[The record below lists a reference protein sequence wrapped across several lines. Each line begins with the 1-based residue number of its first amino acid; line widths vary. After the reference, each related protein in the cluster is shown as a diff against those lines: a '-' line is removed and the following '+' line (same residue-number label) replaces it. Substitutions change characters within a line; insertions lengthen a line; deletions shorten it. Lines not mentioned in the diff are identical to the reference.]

1 MGEADLKTVDMVLS
15 SAGTAA
21 SQELAEVLESETL
34 VDMTTLLSLCAHGIP
49 DRLRGDAWKYLLG
62 VQRPEKSDEMSLGR
76 RMEQEYLE
84 LERAWTGP
92 QSEMRQ
98 SDLRRRITREVRR

>member
-1 MGEADLKTVDMVLS
+1 MALS

-49 DRLRGDAWKYLLG
+49 DRLRGDAWKC
-62 VQRPEKSDEMSLGR
+62 MSPWVHG
-76 RMEQEYLE
+76 
-84 LERAWTGP
+84 
-92 QSEMRQ
+92 
-98 SDLRRRITREVRR
+98 

>member
-1 MGEADLKTVDMVLS
+1 MVVAPGDPEIPKKGPGGEADLKTVDMALS

-49 DRLRGDAWKYLLG
+49 DRLRGDAWKC
-62 VQRPEKSDEMSLGR
+62 MSPWVHG
-76 RMEQEYLE
+76 
-84 LERAWTGP
+84 
-92 QSEMRQ
+92 
-98 SDLRRRITREVRR
+98 